1 MVWYV
6 EEMLAWGSPK
16 RRKEGTVQRGQWRW
30 MLAAALCVAMR
41 PPSGIFWALAAGWY
55 LLRCPGAAAAAT
67 AAGRGVAIGLA
78 VLAGCAAWDRVWY
91 GR

>member
-55 LLRCPGAAAAAT
+55 LLRCPGWRCW
-67 AAGRGVAIGLA
+67 RGVRRGIAFGT
-78 VLAGCAAWDRVWY
+78 AGERMR
-91 GR
+91 GFS